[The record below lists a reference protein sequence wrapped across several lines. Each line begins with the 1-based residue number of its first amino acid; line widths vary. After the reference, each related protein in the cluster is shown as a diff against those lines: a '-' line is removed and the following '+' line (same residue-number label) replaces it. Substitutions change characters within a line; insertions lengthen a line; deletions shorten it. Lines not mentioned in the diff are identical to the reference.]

1 MSGLFDQNR
10 MMLTKYKISCLGYFQ
25 WKFEFVI
32 LLGVKGFVDGQV
44 SDVWRK
50 DCFLN
55 Q

>member
-10 MMLTKYKISCLGYFQ
+10 MMLTKYKISCVGNFQ

-32 LLGVKGFVDGQV
+32 LWGLRVLLMAKC